1 VHDVDEMKVKT
12 KQQTNKSKLKNKE
25 NRNLSGL
32 PPHGKLNLDKK

>member
-1 VHDVDEMKVKT
+1 MHDVDEMKVKT

-32 PPHGKLNLDKK
+32 SPHSKVNL